1 VREASPDDQ
10 TLVSIVKL
18 EGTRWALLVGPIH
31 SNGRVASW
39 RQWPFLL
46 SSLLSLSSIWDSSQT
61 YQNRK
66 VSSHFVFVSYLVL
79 NLLISIY
86 FALNPFLF
94 DFYLQ
99 FYPSVFSFSWFLYE
113 VWSSFFWLFFFY
125 FDCFFFLISSLII
138 WFHFI
143 FISNLVFI
151 LSIALCFMLDH
162 FLLIFFSLFHPST
175 FYWLRIS
182 SFDNGFC

>member
-1 VREASPDDQ
+1 MVEWQVGVNDLSCYPPSFLSPLFGIRAKP
-10 TLVSIVKL
+10 TKTERCLVIL
-18 EGTRWALLVGPIH
+18 
-31 SNGRVASW
+31 
-39 RQWPFLL
+39 FLYH
-46 SSLLSLSSIWDSSQT
+46 IW
-61 YQNRK
+61 
-66 VSSHFVFVSYLVL
+66 HFVFVSYLVL

-162 FLLIFFSLFHPST
+162 FLLIFFLYFILQH
-175 FYWLRIS
+175 FI
-182 SFDNGFC
+182 D